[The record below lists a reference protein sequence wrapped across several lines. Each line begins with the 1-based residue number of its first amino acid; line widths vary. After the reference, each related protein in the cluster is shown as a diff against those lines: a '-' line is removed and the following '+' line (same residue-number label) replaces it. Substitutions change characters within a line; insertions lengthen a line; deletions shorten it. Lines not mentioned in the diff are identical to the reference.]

1 MLEENSLVSEFLR
14 SGETRAQLKIEYEEI
29 KAIMVELGLA
39 K

>member
-14 SGETRAQLKIEYEEI
+14 SADTRAQLKIEYDEL